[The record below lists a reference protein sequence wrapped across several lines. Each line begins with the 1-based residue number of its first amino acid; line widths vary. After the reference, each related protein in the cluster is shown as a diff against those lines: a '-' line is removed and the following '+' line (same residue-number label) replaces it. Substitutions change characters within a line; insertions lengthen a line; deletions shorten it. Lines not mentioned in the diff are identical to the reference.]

1 MQTSANRP
9 RGNGG
14 GIALNTGWVES
25 MFITFEG
32 PDGSGKTT
40 QVAKTAAA
48 LRAQGHH
55 VLLTREPGGTAIGD
69 QIRVILND
77 LRNKS
82 LQPRAELLLFSAS
95 RAQIVAEA
103 IRPHLDAGGLVI
115 CDRFFDSTYAYQ
127 GYGHGLDLTV
137 LRQITEFATGGLK
150 PDLTIFLDIAPED
163 GLQRRLSAVARGE
176 EWTRLDDMA
185 MAFHRRVRDGYHAL
199 IKAEPERWVQ
209 IDAAR
214 PVDTVYADVLA
225 VLAQRVPPPVL
236 PQNTASAE
244 L

>member
-1 MQTSANRP
+1 
-9 RGNGG
+9 
-14 GIALNTGWVES
+14 

-40 QVAKTAAA
+40 QVAQTAAA
-48 LRAQGHH
+48 LRAQGHQ

-69 QIRVILND
+69 QIRAILND
-77 LRNKS
+77 LGNKS

-95 RAQIVAEA
+95 RAQLVAEA
-103 IRPHLDAGGLVI
+103 IRPHLESGGLVI

-127 GYGHGLDLTV
+127 GYGHGLDLTL

-150 PDLTIFLDIAPED
+150 PDVTVLLDIAPED

-176 EWTRLDDMA
+176 EWNRLDDMA
-185 MAFHRRVRDGYHAL
+185 MTFHRRVRAGYHAL
-199 IKAEPERWVQ
+199 IADEPARWVR

-214 PVDTVYADVLA
+214 PVAAVQADILTA
-225 VLAQRVPPPVL
+225 LTARIAAHRARV
-236 PQNTASAE
+236 QSDAAG
-244 L
+244 